1 MKHKKLTIL
10 FNSPV
15 VLSFAL
21 ISLIVLLLDKFLG
34 GWLIPRYFSVYR
46 SSLANPFTY
55 LRFFTH
61 VLGHSDYSH
70 YMNNMLLLLIVGPSL
85 EDRYGSD
92 RILEAIILTAFVTG
106 VVQFIFF
113 PNSALLG
120 ASGIVFMMIIMSS
133 FAGYR
138 SGSVPVTL
146 ILVFALYVGREVVNA
161 VAKLDNVSQLTH
173 IIGGVCGA
181 GLGFSMTGKG
191 RKR

>member
-10 FNSPV
+10 FDSPV
-15 VLSFAL
+15 ILSFAL
-21 ISLIVLLLDKFLG
+21 ISLIVLVLDKFLG

-61 VLGHSDYSH
+61 VLGHSDYTH

-85 EDRYGSD
+85 EDRYGSE
-92 RILEAIILTAFVTG
+92 RILEAIVLTALVTG

-138 SGSVPVTL
+138 NGSVPVTL

-161 VAKLDNVSQLTH
+161 VSKIDNVSQLTH

-181 GLGFSMTGKG
+181 GFGFSMTGKG
-191 RKR
+191 RRR

>member
-10 FNSPV
+10 FDSPV
-15 VLSFAL
+15 ILSFAL
-21 ISLIVLLLDKFLG
+21 ISLIVLVLDKFLG

-61 VLGHSDYSH
+61 VLGHSDYTH

-85 EDRYGSD
+85 EDRYGSE
-92 RILEAIILTAFVTG
+92 RILEAIVLTALVTG

-138 SGSVPVTL
+138 NGSVPVTL
-146 ILVFALYVGREVVNA
+146 ILVFALSVGREVVNA
-161 VAKLDNVSQLTH
+161 VSKIDNVSQLTH

-181 GLGFSMTGKG
+181 GFGFSMTGKG
-191 RKR
+191 RRR